1 MRTITNPIE
10 FRANVR
16 TRVLS
21 QYISDNKVCNN
32 LEKGVYNYAIQ
43 EAVARKVVKKWEN
56 PYFVQLYEDRLKS
69 IWSNLR
75 KNPRLCARIMSGDI
89 KPGDTAH
96 MTHQEMDPDRWADMV
111 AENTRRIQSKFDYKI
126 EASTDTFTCGKCKS
140 KRCTYYAMQTRSAD
154 EPMTLFV
161 TCLDCDHHFK
171 R

>member
-1 MRTITNPIE
+1 MRTIENPIQ

-16 TRVLS
+16 TRVIGE
-21 QYISDNKVCNN
+21 YINDTKVCNN

-43 EAVARKVVKKWEN
+43 EATARKVVKKWDN

-69 IWSNLR
+69 LWSNLS
-75 KNPRLCARIMSGDI
+75 KNPKLCARLINKDI
-89 KPGDTAH
+89 KSSDTAH
-96 MTHQEMDPDRWADMV
+96 MTHQEMEPERWAAMV